1 MKIWINPLSV
11 FWPSSNS
18 ILHLYAPLKKIPK
31 QKLKFRNKPLITLNL
46 QKSISIKNHLLIKY
60 IKFKDVTLKDEAQ
73 IKYKQY
79 KNLLSTLMKNSK
91 RSCFTDYSQEN
102 LNDLKSTWKGIK
114 NLICLK
120 ELPNIAPSN
129 IFDNSQSLTEPQ
141 EMVNVLTNI
150 LLTLLLTFNHLL
162 I

>member
-1 MKIWINPLSV
+1 M
-11 FWPSSNS
+11 
-18 ILHLYAPLKKIPK
+18 YALLKKTPK
-31 QKLKFRNKPLITLNL
+31 QKLKFRNKSLITLIL
-46 QKSISIKNHLLIKY
+46 QKLISIKNHLLIKY

-73 IKYKQY
+73 IQYKQY
-79 KNLLSTLMKNSK
+79 KNLLSTLMQNSK
-91 RSCFTDYSQEN
+91 RSYFTDYFQEN
-102 LNDLKSTWKGIK
+102 LNDVNSTWKGIK

-120 ELPNIAPSN
+120 ELPNIASSN